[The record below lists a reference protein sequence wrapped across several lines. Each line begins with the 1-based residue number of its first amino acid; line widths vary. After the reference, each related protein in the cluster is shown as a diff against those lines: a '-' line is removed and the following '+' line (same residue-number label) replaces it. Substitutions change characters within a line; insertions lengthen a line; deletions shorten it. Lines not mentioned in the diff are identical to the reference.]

1 MSKRRSQEQFFQ
13 ELTQLL
19 ITEGISGLTIAE
31 MAARLKC
38 SRRRLY
44 EIAASKE
51 EIFTKVCEQVLNNH
65 LQKSLL
71 AAHKESKADAAISIY
86 LRSAL
91 NTSGLAK
98 AALIDLD
105 SLEEGRAVFDAYQ
118 TARIRGLQE
127 MMVRGMEEGVLA
139 PHHPRAISEALIG
152 AAFRLRDQNFLEEE
166 GLSIGDAFNEFY
178 NVILHGLLKRA

>member
-19 ITEGISGLTIAE
+19 ITEGISRLTIAE

-44 EIAASKE
+44 EIAPSKE
-51 EIFTKVCEQVLNNH
+51 EIFTKVCEQVFNGN
-65 LQKSLL
+65 LQRSLL
-71 AAHKESKADAAISIY
+71 AASKQDRPDAAISVY

-91 NTSGLAK
+91 NSSGMSK

-105 SLEEGRAVFDAYQ
+105 NLVEGRAIFDAYQ
-118 TARIRGLQE
+118 KARMHALQDL
-127 MMVRGMEEGVLA
+127 MRKGMEEGVLM
-139 PHHPRAISEALIG
+139 PHHPRAISEALLG
-152 AAFRLRDQNFLEEE
+152 AAFRLRDQKFLEEE

-178 NVILHGLLKRA
+178 NVILHGLLKRP